1 MIAPLDRDQSSLRP
15 FGAAVA
21 LLVAAVAVGFFLL
34 TSLGDENASEAA
46 YRTLGAFT
54 SANIV
59 AEPDSASEKA
69 VSAGLA
75 IAGGVFYLVLLVF
88 GVREVAVR
96 RFSDSWRDRQL
107 RERIEKMHDHFVV
120 CGYGNVG
127 AAVVSAFLERGQ
139 SVVVVDVNTANLE
152 RAKTDAQRTS
162 AESRLVALLGD
173 ASQAAVLEDAGVGQ
187 ASALVACV
195 GKDGENLF
203 IALTAKLCNP
213 TVRVIARA
221 TDDDGGKRLSEVRDK
236 IDSVWFPY
244 RSAGREIVQLAL
256 ASESSART
264 GHSVTTQ
271 GQGATL

>member
-1 MIAPLDRDQSSLRP
+1 
-15 FGAAVA
+15 
-21 LLVAAVAVGFFLL
+21 
-34 TSLGDENASEAA
+34 
-46 YRTLGAFT
+46 
-54 SANIV
+54 
-59 AEPDSASEKA
+59 
-69 VSAGLA
+69 
-75 IAGGVFYLVLLVF
+75 
-88 GVREVAVR
+88 
-96 RFSDSWRDRQL
+96 
-107 RERIEKMHDHFVV
+107 
-120 CGYGNVG
+120 
-127 AAVVSAFLERGQ
+127 VVSAFLERGQ
-139 SVVVVDVNTANLE
+139 SVVVVDVNIANLE
-152 RAKTDAQRTS
+152 RAKTDAQRAS

-244 RSAGREIVQLAL
+244 RSAGREIVQLAI

-271 GQGATL
+271 EQGATL